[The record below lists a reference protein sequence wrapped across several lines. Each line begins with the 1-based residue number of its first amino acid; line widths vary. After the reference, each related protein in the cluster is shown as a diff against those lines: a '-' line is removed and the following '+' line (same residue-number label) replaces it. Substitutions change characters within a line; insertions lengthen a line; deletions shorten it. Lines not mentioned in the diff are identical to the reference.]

1 MISKFGDEL
10 ENLTKIGITNV
21 NPDAFSRRRH
31 HNGNLYQSGNGAT
44 HRNFELVRSGGA
56 AGIKHVWRN
65 GGENGDYS
73 WHVASNLLYTDEWGQ
88 VFGDKVVGQPVIT
101 GTSFNRNFEMLYW
114 ESTGWLQHWYLNQ
127 ADGHWYSTG
136 AQGNG
141 RTAGYPGFT
150 QLADSSFAVAVR
162 NTDGTLYEVSPSV

>member
-10 ENLTKIGITNV
+10 EHLTNTGITNV

-44 HRNFELVRSGGA
+44 YRNFELVRSGGA

-162 NTDGTLYEVSPSV
+162 NTDGTLYEVSPLV